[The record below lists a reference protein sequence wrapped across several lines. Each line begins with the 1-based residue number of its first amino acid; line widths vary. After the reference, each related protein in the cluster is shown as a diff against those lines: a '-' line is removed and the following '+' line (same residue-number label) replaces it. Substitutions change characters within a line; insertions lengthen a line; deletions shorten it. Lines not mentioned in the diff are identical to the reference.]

1 MSPTGQPTASPPSFL
16 RNIRTESCF
25 KATRSVSTFQKPI
38 KLLGTLKV
46 KVIVREKLNAFK

>member
-16 RNIRTESCF
+16 RNILTESCF